1 MLRRLVVIAGVV
13 GCLVPLVGF
22 AKEGDSDVVNVQEV
36 TVIGQPIERLGTGTL
51 HLDQASPTASR
62 LGIMAREIPATV
74 EVIDKKTMQERG
86 ARTISES
93 IESATG
99 VIVNDSPGAPANF
112 IMRGFSGNQ
121 IRQLFDGLMIG
132 PANMTS
138 RPRDT
143 WNLERVEILKGP
155 ASVLYGEGAVAGAI
169 NFVTKRP
176 SWTAEGT
183 EAFISYGSFN
193 TIRTGVGSGGTI
205 GSERLH
211 YRVDLSYLNSNNFA
225 GVQRSPYT
233 YWNLTSGLMYEAT
246 PRLNFELSFDVAYDW
261 SRPYF
266 GTPLVP
272 TSFAGSSAVNGVVS
286 TIDGRT
292 VDGRFLRQNFNT
304 EDGVMT
310 ATTYWA
316 KFKTN
321 WRPTDLIEIR
331 NQSYYYSADRHWA
344 NAETYTFNAGTQL
357 LDRDRLF
364 VDHDQY
370 TIGDRMEFQSNAP
383 LFEYKNRFVVG
394 GDFTYL
400 RFATPLFFNAPVD
413 SVNPFAPLNGLFGSN
428 QPLTENRS
436 AITTTAV
443 FAEDQFSVTDQL
455 KVVGG
460 VRTDR
465 IHVDREAFDAAG
477 MQRTGRSYTK
487 TFVPTTWRAGI
498 VYDIVPAIT
507 LYGQYATAADPVGSN
522 IFTLNKDDSI
532 RLSTGAQWEVGGK
545 GSFWDKRAEWTVAYF
560 DIYRKNIQVPTSPT
574 TSNTIGRQSS
584 HGVELSVAV
593 RPTVQWR
600 VQGNLSLLSAQFDD
614 FTEVAGASVVSR
626 AGNRPQNIPQTVGNL
641 WSIYRLDAP
650 VPVDLGVAFRFVGDR
665 YGDNANTIRVH
676 SYATADAWV
685 TVPYRSFTITLRGRN
700 LFDKTY
706 ATALSS
712 YQFDQ
717 LLIGSPRTVE
727 LSVMARF

>member
-1 MLRRLVVIAGVV
+1 MLRSLVMASGIVL
-13 GCLVPLVGF
+13 CLMPLNLF
-22 AKEGDSDVVNVQEV
+22 AKEGEEDPVETLEV
-36 TVIGQPIERLGTGTL
+36 TVIGQPVERQGTGTL
-51 HLDQASPTASR
+51 NLNSPSTTSSR
-62 LGIMAREIPATV
+62 LGLTLREIPASI
-74 EVIDKKTMQERG
+74 EVIGQQTIQERG
-86 ARTISES
+86 FRSISEA
-93 IESATG
+93 IEGATG
-99 VIVNDSPGAPANF
+99 VIVNDAPGAPANF
-112 IMRGFSGNQ
+112 MMRGFSRNQ
-121 IRQLFDGLMIG
+121 IRQLFDGLVIG
-132 PANMTS
+132 PATMTS
-138 RPRDT
+138 RPHDT
-143 WNLERVEILKGP
+143 LNLERVEILKGP
-155 ASVLYGEGAVAGAI
+155 ASVLYGEGAIAGAI

-183 EAFISYGSFN
+183 EASMSYGSFN
-193 TIRTGVGSGGTI
+193 TLRTGVGSGGTL
-205 GSERLH
+205 GSKKLH
-211 YRVDLSYLNSNNFA
+211 YRADLSYQNSNNFA

-246 PRLNFELSFDVAYDW
+246 PRLNFEFSFDVAYDR

-272 TSFAGSSAVNGVVS
+272 TSFAGSAVNGVVS

-292 VDGRFLRQNFNT
+292 VDARFLRQNFNT

-310 ATTYWA
+310 ATTYWT

-331 NQSYYYSADRHWA
+331 NQAYYYSADRHWA

-370 TIGDRMEFQSNAP
+370 TIGDRVEFQSNAS
-383 LFEYKNRFVVG
+383 LFDYKNRFIVG
-394 GDFTYL
+394 GDFSHL
-400 RFATPLFFNAPVD
+400 RFATPLFFNSPVD
-413 SVNPFAPLNGLFGSN
+413 SVSPFTPLNGLFGSN
-428 QPLTENRS
+428 QPLSENRT

-443 FAEDQFSVTDQL
+443 FAEDQFSLTDYL

-460 VRTDR
+460 LRTDQ
-465 IHVDREAFDAAG
+465 IHLDREAFDARG
-477 MQRTGRSYTK
+477 VQQTGNSFRK
-487 TFVPTTWRAGI
+487 TFMPTTWRAGL
-498 VYDIVPAIT
+498 VYDIVPAVTI
-507 LYGQYATAADPVGSN
+507 YGQYATAADPVGSN
-522 IFTLNKDDSI
+522 IFTLSKKDSI
-532 RLSTGAQWEVGGK
+532 GLSTGAQWEVGGK

-560 DIYRKNIQVPTSPT
+560 DIHRKNMQVPTSPS

-593 RPTVQWR
+593 RVTERWR
-600 VQGNLSLLSAQFDD
+600 AQGNLSLLSARFDD
-614 FTEVAGASVVSR
+614 FNEVVGSSVVSR
-626 AGNRPQNIPQTVGNL
+626 TGNRPQNIPQTVGNL
-641 WSIYRLDAP
+641 WSVYRLDMPFP
-650 VPVDLGVAFRFVGDR
+650 VELGAAFRFVGHR
-665 YGDNANTIRVH
+665 YGNNANTIRLH